1 MINKKLFN
9 LGKEGKRHALA
20 LSNGNG
26 CAEGAA
32 PTPPQPAKDH
42 SHVLE
47 HSLHQLLRKAH
58 RRNLN
63 PETGGLSSSPVGVS
77 KRRRIA
83 GPRAAD
89 RKTLLKMANEE
100 TFLEQIIAQAQH
112 VVLRLRAMF
121 VLDQVSQNLRD
132 PLITFH
138 WSTLSSPTRTSVK
151 VCIEAIP
158 SFLKWFP

>member
-1 MINKKLFN
+1 MIFIFLF
-9 LGKEGKRHALA
+9 
-20 LSNGNG
+20 
-26 CAEGAA
+26 
-32 PTPPQPAKDH
+32 
-42 SHVLE
+42 LE

-58 RRNLN
+58 KNNLN

-89 RKTLLKMANEE
+89 RKTLLKMATEE

-132 PLITFH
+132 PLINFH

-151 VCIEAIP
+151 V
-158 SFLKWFP
+158 SFVALGKPHKCCPIFWVIFNHSLPPNVRFFATDQFLYFYDIVLGRM

>member
-1 MINKKLFN
+1 M
-9 LGKEGKRHALA
+9 
-20 LSNGNG
+20 
-26 CAEGAA
+26 
-32 PTPPQPAKDH
+32 
-42 SHVLE
+42 
-47 HSLHQLLRKAH
+47 LRKAH
-58 RRNLN
+58 KNNLN

-89 RKTLLKMANEE
+89 RKTLLKMATEE

-132 PLITFH
+132 PLINFH

-151 VCIEAIP
+151 V
-158 SFLKWFP
+158 SFSALGKPIDAVRFFWVIFDHSLPPNVRFFEVI

>member
-1 MINKKLFN
+1 MLRKSRKNNLNPETGGLSCSFSSSKNIIEYVFSLYLF
-9 LGKEGKRHALA
+9 
-20 LSNGNG
+20 
-26 CAEGAA
+26 
-32 PTPPQPAKDH
+32 
-42 SHVLE
+42 LE

-58 RRNLN
+58 KNNLN

-89 RKTLLKMANEE
+89 RKTLLKMATEE

-132 PLITFH
+132 PLINFH

-151 VCIEAIP
+151 V
-158 SFLKWFP
+158 SL

>member
-1 MINKKLFN
+1 M
-9 LGKEGKRHALA
+9 
-20 LSNGNG
+20 
-26 CAEGAA
+26 
-32 PTPPQPAKDH
+32 
-42 SHVLE
+42 
-47 HSLHQLLRKAH
+47 LRKAH
-58 RRNLN
+58 KNNLN

-89 RKTLLKMANEE
+89 RKTLLKMATEE

-132 PLITFH
+132 PLINFH

-151 VCIEAIP
+151 VSFAALGKPIDAVRFFGVIFDP
-158 SFLKWFP
+158 SLPPNVRFLEVILCTIFLRQSFGAYVGVADISWT

>member
-1 MINKKLFN
+1 M
-9 LGKEGKRHALA
+9 
-20 LSNGNG
+20 
-26 CAEGAA
+26 
-32 PTPPQPAKDH
+32 
-42 SHVLE
+42 
-47 HSLHQLLRKAH
+47 LRKAH
-58 RRNLN
+58 KNNLN

-89 RKTLLKMANEE
+89 RKTLLKMATEE

-132 PLITFH
+132 PLINFH

-151 VCIEAIP
+151 VSLQCSVKVRWSIFGLR
-158 SFLKWFP
+158 FLSCEIDHVTYLRQRQNDLPAVIFFSA

>member
-1 MINKKLFN
+1 M
-9 LGKEGKRHALA
+9 
-20 LSNGNG
+20 
-26 CAEGAA
+26 
-32 PTPPQPAKDH
+32 Q
-42 SHVLE
+42 HVDILYLILYIFLPE

-89 RKTLLKMANEE
+89 RKTLLKMATEE

-151 VCIEAIP
+151 VRTFSRLDKHPLIT
-158 SFLKWFP
+158 